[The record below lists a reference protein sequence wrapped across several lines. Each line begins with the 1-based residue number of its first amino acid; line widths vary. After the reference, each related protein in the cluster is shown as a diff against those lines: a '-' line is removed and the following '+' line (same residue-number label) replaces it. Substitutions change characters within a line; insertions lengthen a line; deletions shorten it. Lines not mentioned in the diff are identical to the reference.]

1 MTVKMYLC
9 ICTYTNF
16 KKCIYFPKEYKSC
29 AK

>member
-9 ICTYTNF
+9 ISTCTNF
-16 KKCIYFPKEYKSC
+16 KKYIYFPTEYKSC